1 MEVTISDLTEELKK
15 IIDDINNAISDLQ
28 QILDLVYSE
37 KEITSY
43 DSSYCKDCKEPCGR
57 SNAEVYNCMMKK
69 IQKTNQIQ
77 QKYNNIEYS
86 KEYLQSDLKKI
97 IEDLKQRKIELLE
110 LFKKL
115 KI

>member
-1 MEVTISDLTEELKK
+1 MEVSISDLTEELKK

-43 DSSYCKDCKEPCGR
+43 DSSYCKDCNESCGR

-77 QKYNNIEYS
+77 QRYNDIEYS
-86 KEYLQSDLKKI
+86 KEYLQSDLRKI